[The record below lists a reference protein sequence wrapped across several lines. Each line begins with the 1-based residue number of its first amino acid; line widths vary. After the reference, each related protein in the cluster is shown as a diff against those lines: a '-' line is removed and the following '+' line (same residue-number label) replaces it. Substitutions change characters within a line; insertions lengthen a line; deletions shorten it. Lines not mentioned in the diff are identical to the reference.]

1 LPAELAKGASTFSDF
16 VLKVDGEEQLL
27 VKAKSLSV
35 MIQAGLPV
43 LFIYIKLSLNNQL
56 NLVRNIF
63 INVSIIS
70 CWLDYYINKVM

>member
-1 LPAELAKGASTFSDF
+1 MPAELAKGASTFSDF